1 MLISICSINIAKSVV
16 VKVHTT
22 DVEDWIHK
30 RWKMREWCLE
40 HWAWHTSW
48 TIQNRLNVSIVA
60 YERIAN
66 DDTTLTSYNTHICY
80 VFYLY
85 FIAAKRNVSMVVIL
99 FFFPKPLTI
108 QKRHFQITILWNR
121 SQLLHLFYIVIF
133 HFKWCVHLCAAS
145 MCLMSGWKLI
155 LIPNEKWFLL
165 STLYDIIIL

>member
-1 MLISICSINIAKSVV
+1 MKWMLISICSINIAKSVV

-66 DDTTLTSYNTHICY
+66 DDTTLTSYNTHICC

-121 SQLLHLFYIVIF
+121 SQLLHLFYIYSILNDVYIYVLPQCA
-133 HFKWCVHLCAAS
+133 WCLGES
-145 MCLMSGWKLI
+145 WYWYQMRNDFFS
-155 LIPNEKWFLL
+155 PL
-165 STLYDIIIL
+165 STI